1 MTALSPKLAISV
13 SMPREFQRVLGTVP
27 ISGGEFTRR
36 VLVVLAEDPEMQES
50 IEVMA
55 AGAGRSAQ
63 VFNFGATN
71 RITVVVLLVL

>member
-1 MTALSPKLAISV
+1 MHAISV
-13 SMPREFQRVLGTVP
+13 SMTCEFQLGPGTVP

-36 VLVVLAEDPEMQES
+36 VLLVLTKDPEMQES
-50 IEVMA
+50 IEVTA

-63 VFNFGATN
+63 VFDFGATN